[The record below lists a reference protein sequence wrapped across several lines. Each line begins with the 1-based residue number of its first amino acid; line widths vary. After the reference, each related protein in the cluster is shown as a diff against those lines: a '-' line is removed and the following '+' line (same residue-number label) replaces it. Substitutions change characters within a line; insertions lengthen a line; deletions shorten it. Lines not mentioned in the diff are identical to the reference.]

1 LKNKIIDI
9 LKAEKTKNMLLKL
22 RNRIRRFID
31 TVLEYLLALLL
42 AIIFGAMIGIDL
54 KMSMPY
60 TFFP

>member
-1 LKNKIIDI
+1 MKNKIIDI